1 MTGPFASRL
10 PGDRLHL
17 QHGPIDLIIGADG
30 GREMAFRAAWGRFQS
45 VLTELVAEL
54 PLLRRPVGENP
65 NGVIARRMVAATRPH
80 DAVFVTPMAAVA
92 GAVAQ
97 DILSVMVAATP
108 LTRAYVNNGG
118 DIALHLSAGHS
129 YRLAVAS
136 PGNQPLGHIRI
147 THTDPVRGI
156 ATSGQGGRS
165 FSFGIADAVTVLAR
179 TAAQADVAATL
190 IANAVDLP
198 GHPAIVRRPANS
210 LQHDTD
216 LGARLVVTQ
225 VGPLTEGETET
236 ALSKG
241 EGVARLLRTQR
252 HIHAAALFLNGQSRI
267 IGAGLTGISR
277 GSCGAPAP
285 VRRGSVGCSVM
296 GPELSE
302 CSARP
307 SGCEAPALGGSGAA
321 WNATASRAVLLSGD
335 ERGRPDGLRHCAR
348 TIPLL

>member
-1 MTGPFASRL
+1 MTGPVAALL

-30 GREMAFRAAWGRFQS
+30 DRDVAFSAAWGRFQT

-54 PLLRRPVGENP
+54 PLLRQPVRDTPKGT
-65 NGVIARRMVAATRPH
+65 IARLMVDAVCPH
-80 DAVFVTPMAAVA
+80 NAVFVTPMAAVA

-97 DILSVMVAATP
+97 EILATMVAATP

-118 DIALHLSAGHS
+118 DIALHLAPGQS

-136 PGNQPLGHIRI
+136 PANMALGQVQIDA
-147 THTDPVRGI
+147 TDPVRGI

-165 FSFGIADAVTVLAR
+165 FSFGIADAVTVLAA

-198 GHPAIVRRPANS
+198 GHPAITRKPANS

-225 VGPLTEGETET
+225 VKALTAQEAET
-236 ALSKG
+236 ALIRG
-241 EGVARLLRTQR
+241 QTVARQMLAAG
-252 HIHAAALFLNGQSRI
+252 HIHAAALFLNGQSR
-267 IGAGLTGISR
+267 L
-277 GSCGAPAP
+277 
-285 VRRGSVGCSVM
+285 V
-296 GPELSE
+296 
-302 CSARP
+302 
-307 SGCEAPALGGSGAA
+307 GAA
-321 WNATASRAVLLSGD
+321 NALDLI
-335 ERGRPDGLRHCAR
+335 PQR
-348 TIPLL
+348 TPAHA